1 MNRDQDTVLENVKS
15 VLQVEAFSIKA
26 CAERIDNSF
35 AEAINLIMACK
46 GKVVMT
52 GLGKSGLV
60 ARKISATLS
69 SLGTQSIFLHPA
81 EALHGDIG
89 MIDPTDI
96 VFMLSNS
103 GETGE
108 LILLLGY
115 LNRYSIDSIC
125 LTGDTK
131 STLGSKCTAVLD
143 GKVEEEACTHNL
155 APTSSTTLAMAIGD
169 AIAVVISRLKKFKRE
184 DFARYHPGGS
194 LGKRLL
200 YTVGDKCSRDFIP
213 FCEEDDQ
220 LIDVVKGITYGNIGT
235 VFVVRDSKLVG
246 IITDGDVR
254 RALDKFSSLEIRAKD
269 MMTKEPIKVQ
279 ESYSI
284 DQAYNIFKER
294 SISCMPVTCEKN
306 KVVGSLSLSDLD

>member
-1 MNRDQDTVLENVKS
+1 MNKDPKKILEDVRS
-15 VLQVEAFSIKA
+15 VLKIEACSIA
-26 CAERIDNSF
+26 ECAKRIDESF
-35 AEAINLIMACK
+35 TKVIELIMTCE

-89 MIDPTDI
+89 MIDSTDI

-115 LNRYSIDSIC
+115 LNKYSIDSIC

-131 STLGSKCTAVLD
+131 STLGSKCTVVLD
-143 GKVEEEACTHNL
+143 GKVNEEACTHNL

-169 AIAVVISRLKKFKRE
+169 AIAVVISRLRLFKKE

-200 YTVGDKCSRDFIP
+200 YTVGDKCRRDVIP
-213 FCEEDDQ
+213 FCQEEDQ
-220 LIDVVKGITYGNIGT
+220 LINIVKGITYGNIGA
-235 VFVVRDSKLVG
+235 VFVVKNKKLEG

-254 RALDKFSSLEIRAKD
+254 RALDKFSSLEIMAK
-269 MMTKEPIKVQ
+269 
-279 ESYSI
+279 Y
-284 DQAYNIFKER
+284 
-294 SISCMPVTCEKN
+294 
-306 KVVGSLSLSDLD
+306 